1 MVRLLMILLCMACVS
16 CTSDPAIDPCELI
29 AGIDV
34 AEDKRDRGWPLG
46 VLATII
52 EQNFGILRSY
62 TWACRDPP

>member
-16 CTSDPAIDPCELI
+16 CAGDPAIDPCELI
-29 AGIDV
+29 ADIDI
-34 AEDKRDRGWPLG
+34 AEDKRDHGWPLG

-52 EQNFGILRSY
+52 KQNFGIPRSH